1 MSVKDLAAFVPFR
14 TAIDISGQPRTAT
27 ADFVSGNYFAT
38 LRIRP
43 LLGRVLR
50 DDDDLPRA
58 PASNVVIS
66 EALWRN
72 AFGARPDIL
81 GQSLRFAGASRVVVG
96 VLPSPFVGLSA
107 DQPADVWM
115 PSDLYDAVAM
125 QPGLLDAR
133 DFPAEMVFGRRP
145 AGVGLAVVG
154 AELARIAKDLS
165 QQYPDYHQRFRLEV
179 ADGSRLLDESDAG
192 QSLQIL
198 AIVWGV
204 LLAIHLIACS
214 NVASVL
220 AARAVAR
227 RPEIATR
234 LALGA
239 SRATIVRQLLAESF
253 LVALIAVLL
262 GVAVAVTML
271 RVLATTPLFAAF
283 DLRVDVPVLA
293 AAAGVGVVTAFV
305 FGLMP
310 ALESAR
316 TNLMNVNE
324 RWY

>member
-1 MSVKDLAAFVPFR
+1 M
-14 TAIDISGQPRTAT
+14 
-27 ADFVSGNYFAT
+27 
-38 LRIRP
+38 LRE
-43 LLGRVLR
+43 
-50 DDDDLPRA
+50 DDDLLHA

-72 AFGARPDIL
+72 TFGGRSDIV
-81 GQSLRFAGASRVVVG
+81 GQSLSFAGASRVVVG

-107 DQPADVWM
+107 DQPADIWM
-115 PSDLYDAVAM
+115 PSGLYDAVAM

-145 AGVGLAVVG
+145 IGTG
-154 AELARIAKDLS
+154 AAAISAEMARIARDLS
-165 QQYPDYHQRFRLEV
+165 QEYPDYHQRFRLEIS
-179 ADGSRLLDESDAG
+179 DGSRLLDESDAG

-198 AIVWGV
+198 TIIWGV
-204 LLAIHLIACS
+204 LLAIHVIACS

-239 SRATIVRQLLAESF
+239 SRATIIRQLLAESF

-262 GVAVAVTML
+262 GVGVVITTL
-271 RVLATTPLFAAF
+271 RVLAMTPLSRGVRPARGRRGARRRGRRRRRNCVR
-283 DLRVDVPVLA
+283 LRA
-293 AAAGVGVVTAFV
+293 HAGVGIS
-305 FGLMP
+305 GR
-310 ALESAR
+310 ER
-316 TNLMNVNE
+316 T
-324 RWY
+324 